1 MRERAR
7 GRWGS
12 RRGGSRDAVSLAALG
27 TRRERGVGNRE
38 ARVRSGLAGVCEAQV
53 GSGEGWAY
61 WRGRAAPR
69 EAGG

>member
-38 ARVRSGLAGVCEAQV
+38 ARVRSDLGWALGLGRLGRPGGEENGQRPGGLAEA
-53 GSGEGWAY
+53 
-61 WRGRAAPR
+61 
-69 EAGG
+69 

>member
-38 ARVRSGLAGVCEAQV
+38 ARVRSDL
-53 GSGEGWAY
+53 GWFL
-61 WRGRAAPR
+61 GRPA
-69 EAGG
+69 